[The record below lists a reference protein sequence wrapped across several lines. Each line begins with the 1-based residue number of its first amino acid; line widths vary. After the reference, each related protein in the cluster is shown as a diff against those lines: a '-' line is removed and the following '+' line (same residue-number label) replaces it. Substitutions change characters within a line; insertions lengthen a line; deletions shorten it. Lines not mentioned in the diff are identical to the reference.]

1 MGSLDLHNQPILV
14 FWPTTTHPMRS
25 KWVGNR
31 VTEWDAVNHPIAW
44 GGAELLGKKNKHGKN
59 GWANVGKHA

>member
-1 MGSLDLHNQPILV
+1 
-14 FWPTTTHPMRS
+14 MRS